1 MQNESTGFL
10 ESLRSIERVAG
21 DPNFG
26 SRAYGR
32 GPANEVA
39 VTREDFSS
47 PLGAFLTQIPKP
59 DSKKFY
65 KRVPPKLFSIYSCGV
80 FLIYSCG

>member
-10 ESLRSIERVAG
+10 ESLRSVERVAG
-21 DPNFG
+21 DLNFG

-47 PLGAFLTQIPKP
+47 LSGL
-59 DSKKFY
+59 S
-65 KRVPPKLFSIYSCGV
+65 
-80 FLIYSCG
+80 